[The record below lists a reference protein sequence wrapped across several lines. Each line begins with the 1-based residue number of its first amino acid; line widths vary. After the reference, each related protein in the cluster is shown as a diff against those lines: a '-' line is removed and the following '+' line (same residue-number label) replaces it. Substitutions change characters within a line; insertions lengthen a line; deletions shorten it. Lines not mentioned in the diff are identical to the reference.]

1 MINIQDLP
9 PDVLLHDLDG
19 NPVHPKFDPR
29 KTFDQVGVS
38 PEITQPNQV
47 PINQVPSPNPI
58 QPTPAPPQPAI
69 QPAPMTQGQKMQ
81 ANLVPPQ
88 INDSAYKNSKLRTV
102 FNAIAAGLAGASGGA
117 EVGMDV
123 GSRLRDAK
131 YNAAKQVYDTKLKQ
145 ASGLQDIEQEQ
156 FGRGKAE
163 SAAKTAQIKATADE
177 ENKAVLDRIKQQ
189 NADTDKKR
197 EEDNAEIKR
206 KMSEV
211 TKPHN
216 LTKVLARTPDGKVMP
231 AFADPQ
237 NPGPLRTIE
246 GQSLPEGTEAIDLS
260 TNSAEIRASAY
271 GEFGNLYRAAKGRG
285 YDDAHARMIAGE
297 QVQKHFNLTIGGKEQ
312 DIAIKGELSGIGGG
326 SEGSLNNSTQDS
338 STTKVAKSISPNT
351 PNKEGFPLSFND
363 KDRGYVDQ
371 FLQQLAG
378 NIPAGRGGAA
388 GQLGTKRGMELLAK
402 AAGVDP
408 MTFAGASTE
417 IKGSAKQLS
426 ETIQRAGAIQRL
438 NNTLALHGPIVNQ
451 TISKLTDTGSPIL
464 NEHIRDLGR
473 LALSNPDLKA
483 FHVAL
488 NTIQREYTYLTAGGA
503 QSKAMLPVG
512 TQKDITSILSPDMT
526 IKEAAAVINQIQIEA
541 KNETQAMKNTQR
553 DIIDSMKK
561 NILGQASGA
570 KDEKNQGVSPKSGTS
585 YKWN

>member
-1 MINIQDLP
+1 MEP
-9 PDVLLHDLDG
+9 HDLD
-19 NPVHPKFDPR
+19 DP
-29 KTFDQVGVS
+29 
-38 PEITQPNQV
+38 
-47 PINQVPSPNPI
+47 
-58 QPTPAPPQPAI
+58 A
-69 QPAPMTQGQKMQ
+69 
-81 ANLVPPQ
+81 
-88 INDSAYKNSKLRTV
+88 
-102 FNAIAAGLAGASGGA
+102 
-117 EVGMDV
+117 
-123 GSRLRDAK
+123 LRDRAVR
-131 YNAAKQVYDTKLKQ
+131 AARGEDRFDTLLI
-145 ASGLQDIEQEQ
+145 G
-156 FGRGKAE
+156 G
-163 SAAKTAQIKATADE
+163 
-177 ENKAVLDRIKQQ
+177 
-189 NADTDKKR
+189 
-197 EEDNAEIKR
+197 
-206 KMSEV
+206 
-211 TKPHN
+211 
-216 LTKVLARTPDGKVMP
+216 VLADVATGELRL
-231 AFADPQ
+231 ADIGLV
-237 NPGPLRTIE
+237 GPLIASVHRPGIR
-246 GQSLPEGTEAIDLS
+246 GDADCRIALAEAIDLS

-351 PNKEGFPLSFND
+351 PNKEEFPLSFND

-408 MTFAGASTE
+408 MTFAEVPTE

-512 TQKDITSILSPDMT
+512 HRKI
-526 IKEAAAVINQIQIEA
+526 
-541 KNETQAMKNTQR
+541 
-553 DIIDSMKK
+553 
-561 NILGQASGA
+561 
-570 KDEKNQGVSPKSGTS
+570 
-585 YKWN
+585 